1 MRTMLEEVIVHVAV
15 ANGFS
20 RTWQGEGGRALAY
33 LIDTT
38 GLLPPSDGGDYIR
51 GLWRITHTN
60 GPHPGTS
67 PAGEAHFRVQAMTS
81 AARYLIDRFMPTA
94 A

>member
-1 MRTMLEEVIVHVAV
+1 MRAMLEEVIVQVAV
-15 ANGFS
+15 ANGFT
-20 RTWQGEGGRALAY
+20 RTQQGGGGKALTY
-33 LIDTT
+33 LIDTMH
-38 GLLPPSDGGDYIR
+38 LLPANDGGEYVR

-81 AARYLIDRFMPTA
+81 AARYLIDRFLPA
-94 A
+94 P